1 MKYADFEKLQNSTY
15 WLQEYGRL
23 KCEQGDSEQVGAI
36 MDELA
41 AAIQAATDR
50 IRALPGEAAL
60 EEKEPDTLEEIR
72 KLRPT
77 GPRRMTE
84 HQPGS
89 IQEKMKGALYARII
103 GCLLG
108 VPVEGWTMER
118 IEGFSALTGQD
129 FPPVD
134 YYPYVEYGDLVN
146 VYGRPRSDYFR
157 EKMTF
162 VPVDDDIIYT
172 QIALLVLER
181 YGTDFKT
188 ADMGAFWREHL
199 PFACTA
205 EEAALK
211 NLAAGLSIDEVGT
224 HENPFIEWIGA
235 AIRSD
240 GFGYAAAGYPE
251 KAAAMAHADA
261 YLSHRRN
268 GIYGEMFLA
277 AAQAAAF
284 MCETPGE
291 ALRIGLSEIP
301 AECRLAEDLRWA
313 LGAAEN
319 TKEFRQAVRLVRE
332 RFAGMSAVHTNNN
345 LCLVVFG
352 LILGEGDILQ
362 TLSLTVAM
370 GMDNDCTAASA
381 GSIVGAIA
389 GFSQIPEYLY
399 ARFQDR
405 CDTYLT
411 GFGHFSIND
420 MAERFT
426 AINQKLLAEG

>member
-1 MKYADFEKLQNSTY
+1 MYYADFDKLKRSTALL
-15 WLQEYGRL
+15 WEYGRL
-23 KCEQGDSEQVGAI
+23 KCEQGDSEKVTSI
-36 MDELA
+36 LKELEQGVA
-41 AAIQAATDR
+41 AAAEEIK
-50 IRALPGEAAL
+50 ALQGDTGL
-60 EEKEPDTLEEIR
+60 RVREPDLLEDIR
-72 KLRPT
+72 RLRPS
-77 GPRRMTE
+77 GPRRMTDSPPE
-84 HQPGS
+84 NMPD
-89 IQEKMKGALYARII
+89 KMKGALYARII

-108 VPVEGWTMER
+108 VPVEGWPMER

-129 FPPVD
+129 FPPTD
-134 YYPYVEYGDLVN
+134 YYPYVEYGDLIN
-146 VYGRPRSDYFR
+146 VYQRPRSDYNR
-157 EKMTF
+157 EAMTF

-172 QIALLVLER
+172 QIALLVLEQ
-181 YGTDFKT
+181 YGPDFTT
-188 ADMGAFWREHL
+188 ADMGRFWQEHL

-211 NLAAGLSIDEVGT
+211 NLKAGLSAEEAGEQD
-224 HENPFIEWIGA
+224 NPFAEWIGA

-251 KAAAMAHADA
+251 KAAGMAHADA

-284 MCETPGE
+284 CCETPEE

-301 AECRLAEDLRWA
+301 AECRLSEDIRWA
-313 LGAAEN
+313 LDAAER
-319 TKEFRQAVRLVRE
+319 TVDFREAVKLVRE
-332 RFAGMSAVHTNNN
+332 HFPGMSAVHTNNN
-345 LCLVVFG
+345 LCLAVFG
-352 LILGEGDILQ
+352 LILGGGDILK
-362 TLSLTVAM
+362 TLSQTVAM

-399 ARFQDR
+399 TRFQDC

-411 GFGHFSIND
+411 GVPQFRIND
-420 MAERFT
+420 MAERF
-426 AINQKLLAEG
+426 AAMNRRVLSAE